1 MIIYFCRIEL
11 GIMME
16 KYSSNGVRGSTE
28 IYQIGLAADDQKGF
42 YSPQYPRKEAKQ

>member
-1 MIIYFCRIEL
+1 MIIYFCRNEL

-16 KYSSNGVRGSTE
+16 KYSSMEFAKVQKST
-28 IYQIGLAADDQKGF
+28 ILAQRPDEQKGF